1 MINTRTRNHGGRMD
15 FHGGSVTGATA
26 EKLSEIPRFHKRYC
40 KGLMTMET
48 ALEME
53 TWNHE
58 DQHVFNTNGRLNEY
72 YTTYKEAE
80 IRDLTHLAMVDGT
93 YLESDNK
100 VIKEPETTRDLYL
113 VPQANKGKK
122 AELGVAICWDS
133 STEGQLQDD
142 YMTLMG
148 RRAMYPLCKAKSS
161 KEKESCVICFDED
174 IDSDLMF
181 SLLDGT
187 IPNCLHHGCT
197 TQLSVDTCG
206 QCPFDS
212 GDVFE
217 SKERTKENSVP
228 YNERVYCPYKNCSYL
243 MSRTELVLG
252 SACGHR
258 KCLKCGCFFCF
269 YCKAPWHSMLSCTD
283 YKKLHSN
290 TQNAKLISLANLS
303 GWRQCGKCNHM
314 VERSGGCGHMTCR

>member
-1 MINTRTRNHGGRMD
+1 M
-15 FHGGSVTGATA
+15 
-26 EKLSEIPRFHKRYC
+26 
-40 KGLMTMET
+40 
-48 ALEME
+48 
-53 TWNHE
+53 W
-58 DQHVFNTNGRLNEY
+58 
-72 YTTYKEAE
+72 
-80 IRDLTHLAMVDGT
+80 
-93 YLESDNK
+93 
-100 VIKEPETTRDLYL
+100 
-113 VPQANKGKK
+113 QA
-122 AELGVAICWDS
+122 
-133 STEGQLQDD
+133 
-142 YMTLMG
+142 
-148 RRAMYPLCKAKSS
+148 
-161 KEKESCVICFDED
+161 
-174 IDSDLMF
+174 
-181 SLLDGT
+181 
-187 IPNCLHHGCT
+187 
-197 TQLSVDTCG
+197 
-206 QCPFDS
+206 FDS